1 MSSSVMNTK
10 RSLFSPPDLWAL
22 KRKPATAWL
31 SYFLIT
37 AMSGFVCI
45 EPIIRL
51 KTKDELGDDKVMA
64 NMNG

>member
-1 MSSSVMNTK
+1 MSS
-10 RSLFSPPDLWAL
+10 
-22 KRKPATAWL
+22 
-31 SYFLIT
+31 FLIT

-51 KTKDELGDDKVMA
+51 KTKDEQRDDKVMA